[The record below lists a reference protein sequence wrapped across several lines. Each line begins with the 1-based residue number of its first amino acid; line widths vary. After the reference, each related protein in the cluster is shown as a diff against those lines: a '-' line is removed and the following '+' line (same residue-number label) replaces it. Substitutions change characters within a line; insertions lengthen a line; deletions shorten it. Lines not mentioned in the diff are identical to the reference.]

1 MQQVTFIIK
10 NYFCLTLFDVIFFI
24 YIFIHFIMFFLCL
37 IFMLPKPVA
46 RQKEEQTIDKP
57 LTALESELL
66 QSVVLLKRKYITA
79 LVN

>member
-1 MQQVTFIIK
+1 M
-10 NYFCLTLFDVIFFI
+10 LLFFF
-24 YIFIHFIMFFLCL
+24 L